1 MTDLDID
8 TRQPRYATLASTLAR
23 EIRHGAYAV
32 GELLPTE
39 AQLCER
45 FAVSRS
51 TVREALR
58 RLGELGLISKVHG
71 VGTRVEATE
80 PRSNYNISVR
90 SVSELMQYGS
100 ETRFVQ
106 IDRQRVALE
115 PEEASALGV
124 ATFRG
129 ARVTGYRV
137 ATNGD
142 SRPIAFAEIYVA
154 EPYLAVLED
163 RRPAE
168 PFYRAIER
176 RYDQQIVGIDQ
187 EIRAVAVRPRAA
199 TALDVP
205 AGSPGLYILRRF
217 YGKGRAL
224 LEITV
229 NVHPAERFSHRMF
242 LNRQVG
248 SHADGTQEAPE

>member
-1 MTDLDID
+1 MTDLDLES
-8 TRQPRYATLASTLAR
+8 RQPRYAALAATLGR
-23 EIRHGAYAV
+23 EIRQGTHV
-32 GELLPTE
+32 IGELLPTE

-45 FAVSRS
+45 FSVSRS

-71 VGTRVEATE
+71 VGTRVEAAE
-80 PRSNYNISVR
+80 PRSNYSISVR
-90 SVSELMQYGS
+90 SVAELMQYGS

-106 IDRQRVALE
+106 IDRQPVALA

-124 ATFRG
+124 SSFRG
-129 ARVTGYRV
+129 AKVTGYRV

-142 SRPIAFAEIYVA
+142 SRPISFAEIYIA
-154 EPYLAVLED
+154 KPYLAVLEE
-163 RRPAE
+163 RRSAE

-176 RYDQQIVGIDQ
+176 RFDQHIVGIDQ

-205 AGSPGLYILRRF
+205 TGSPGLYILRRF
-217 YGKGRAL
+217 YGKGREL
-224 LEITV
+224 LEITI
-229 NVHPAERFSHRMF
+229 NIHPAERFSHRMF

-248 SHADGTQEAPE
+248 SNPRNTQETPE

>member
-1 MTDLDID
+1 MTDLDIE
-8 TRQPRYATLASTLAR
+8 TRQPRYATLAATLAR
-23 EIRHGAYAV
+23 EIRQGSYAV
-32 GELLPTE
+32 GDLLPTE

-45 FAVSRS
+45 FQVSRS

-58 RLGELGLISKVHG
+58 RLSELGLISKAQG
-71 VGTRVEATE
+71 VGTRVEAVE
-80 PRSNYNISVR
+80 PRANYNISVR
-90 SVSELMQYGS
+90 SVAELMQYGS

-106 IDRQRVALE
+106 IDRQRVALA

-129 ARVTGYRV
+129 AKVTGYRV
-137 ATNGD
+137 AANGD
-142 SRPIAFAEIYVA
+142 SRPISFAEIYVA
-154 EPYLAVLED
+154 EPYLAVLEH
-163 RRPAE
+163 RRPTE

-176 RYDQQIVGIDQ
+176 RFEQQIVGIDQ

-217 YGKGRAL
+217 YGRGRAL

-242 LNRQVG
+242 LNRQLG
-248 SHADGTQEAPE
+248 PHADSSQETSE